1 MKQKKKRMSLIVKLL
16 IYVAIFA
23 VGGYFFYKYMPQDFK
38 EMVTPADT
46 TTTSPASPA
55 VSPGQ

>member
-16 IYVAIFA
+16 IYIAIFA

-38 EMVTPADT
+38 NLVTPADT
-46 TTTSPASPA
+46 TSTSPASQE
-55 VSPGQ
+55 VSPDQ